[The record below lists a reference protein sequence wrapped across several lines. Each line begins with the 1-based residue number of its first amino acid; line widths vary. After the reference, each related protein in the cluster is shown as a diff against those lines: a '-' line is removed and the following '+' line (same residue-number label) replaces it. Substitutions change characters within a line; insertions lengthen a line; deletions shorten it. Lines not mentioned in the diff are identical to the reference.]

1 MRNKRMQTITSQ
13 TKRKMVKMNLCEM
26 MAVKSDQRKINY

>member
-1 MRNKRMQTITSQ
+1 MQTITSQ
-13 TKRKMVKMNLCEM
+13 TKRKMLKTNLCEM